1 MGLAM
6 ILLMLTGAFLRGTDH
21 RLCHCVHLEVADR
34 WVAMACWKNRGE
46 GTLRPALRGTD
57 SMLGRYGCYHGQI
70 RFYSMFT
77 CKRLPLG
84 IPNGHGKQ
92 QLQCLQ
98 VDVHVVLEMVYRL

>member
-46 GTLRPALRGTD
+46 GT
-57 SMLGRYGCYHGQI
+57 
-70 RFYSMFT
+70 
-77 CKRLPLG
+77 
-84 IPNGHGKQ
+84 
-92 QLQCLQ
+92 
-98 VDVHVVLEMVYRL
+98 